1 MLSPASS
8 TDSEFCYGSSCVDS
22 GNDSIS
28 TNGSD
33 ESKSDD
39 SVPVRRVRIPKL
51 IGIDS
56 KSLKEL
62 KEIGSI
68 DSNGDLDAALKL
80 LPKAAIREFE
90 GYITDAMELE
100 EEWIAKTYGDDAVEN
115 MKTLT
120 FNQLLQN
127 YDEFIFNCLSY
138 VVEGMIIELEEFD
151 HYHY

>member
-1 MLSPASS
+1 MRSPESS
-8 TDSEFCYGSSCVDS
+8 TDESWFASSCKDS
-22 GNDSIS
+22 GNDSIG
-28 TNGSD
+28 TNESS

-39 SVPVRRVRIPKL
+39 SVPVRVRIPKL

-68 DSNGDLDAALKL
+68 DSNGDLEATLKL
-80 LPKAAIREFE
+80 LTKPAIREFE
-90 GYITDAMELE
+90 GYITDAMDLDKD
-100 EEWIAKTYGDDAVEN
+100 WIVETYGDDAVEN

-120 FNQLLQN
+120 YNQLLEN
-127 YDEFIFNCLSY
+127 YDQFIFNCLSY

-151 HYHY
+151 YCY